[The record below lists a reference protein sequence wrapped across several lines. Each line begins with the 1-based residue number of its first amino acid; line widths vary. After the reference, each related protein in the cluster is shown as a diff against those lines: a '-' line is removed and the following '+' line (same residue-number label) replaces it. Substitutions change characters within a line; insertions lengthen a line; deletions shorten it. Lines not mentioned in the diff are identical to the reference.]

1 MTIKSTIIHQLF
13 SLLTRGND
21 PHRLTILQFHK
32 IPKEFDPLVP
42 GELLLDKF
50 ETVLDFFVEH
60 MHVLPLAE
68 ALKGLQ
74 SGRLPKYSVALTL
87 DDGYAEWNEFVA
99 PALLRRGLPATF
111 YVTTEQLAGPA
122 LWHERIAA
130 AVRAVPN
137 LGVSLP
143 KGFVG
148 YENLAVPGI
157 RPRLLLHLQ
166 ERLKYMPLSDREN
179 SIRDLEAQAILP
191 LVLPRPFSVES
202 VRELHSQG
210 FEIGAHTIRHPI
222 LNKSSENEARE
233 EIGGAK
239 ETLESIIR
247 GEVTSFA
254 YPNGLIGRDFST
266 RDVKLAKACGYRSA
280 VVTGGGIVDSKT
292 DPMQLPRFTPWGPGQ
307 GRMALQIARNMH
319 SGDNCRRGLATKLEN
334 KPKVLFVECGAGFGG
349 AVIALE
355 TLLKH
360 SSKEQMQ
367 CDVVSNLPV
376 GEFDAFPAVRSVKVI
391 GNQILDVRDLAK
403 RVEASKTLPARKAL
417 LFAIGRLDDLF
428 NRIPYLLRLALHVV
442 KVNPDII
449 HGNNEPSS
457 NREAM
462 IVAKLLNKPYVQ
474 HLRGPIADSTHT
486 PWLLSK
492 PDAFIPVS
500 RWLAEELLVNGV
512 PSGKIH
518 QIYDAVEFDETGPS
532 RAPNLRDE
540 LGLAHDVILVAMIGM
555 LVPWKGQDLFIDAVS
570 RLRELGSVVY
580 LVIGGTPELA
590 SSDYANRLQKLVIDH
605 NLEARIKFT
614 GKRTDL
620 KLVMSQFDIVVSC
633 STEPEPLGLV
643 MLEGMANGCL
653 FIGPAFGA
661 ATEVVEDGVNGLLF
675 SPRSSDSL
683 AEKLVQGISMVA
695 EKSQVGSR
703 ASQGVKAKFRG
714 TDCAAQTLSVQMSLL

>member
-13 SLLTRGND
+13 SLLTRGD
-21 PHRLTILQFHK
+21 DQQRLTILQFHK
-32 IPKEFDPLVP
+32 IPKDSDPLVP

-60 MHVLPLAE
+60 MRVLPLAD
-68 ALKGLQ
+68 ALNALRTG
-74 SGRLPKYSVALTL
+74 SLPKYSVALTL
-87 DDGYAEWNEFVA
+87 DDGYAEWNQFVA

-130 AVRAVPN
+130 AVRAMPEQ
-137 LGVSLP
+137 GISLP

-148 YENLAVPGI
+148 YENLSTPGI
-157 RPRLLLHLQ
+157 RLRLLLQLQ
-166 ERLKYMPLSDREN
+166 ERLKYMALKE
-179 SIRDLEAQAILP
+179 RDKAILELEAQATSPILP
-191 LVLPRPFSVES
+191 SRPFLAEN
-202 VRELHSQG
+202 VRELHSLG

-222 LNKSSENEARE
+222 LNKSSDSEALE

-247 GEVTSFA
+247 GTVTSFA
-254 YPNGLIGRDFST
+254 YPNGLADRDFSS
-266 RDVKLAKACGYRSA
+266 RDVLLAKACGYRSA
-280 VVTGGGIVDSKT
+280 VITGGGVVDRKT
-292 DPMQLPRFTPWGPGQ
+292 DPLLLPRFTPWGPGQ
-307 GRMALQIARNMH
+307 GRMALQIARNLRNRQRN
-319 SGDNCRRGLATKLEN
+319 GGGLAKDLKS

-360 SSKEQMQ
+360 SSPDQLH
-367 CDVVSNLPV
+367 CDVVTNLPV
-376 GEFDAFPAVRSVKVI
+376 GQFASFPAVRSVKII
-391 GNQILDVRDLAK
+391 GNRFLDVRNLAK
-403 RVEASKTLPARKAL
+403 KVETLRGLPARRAW

-428 NRIPYLLRLALHVV
+428 NRIPYLVRLALHVA

-474 HLRGPIADSTHT
+474 HLRGPIAESAHT

-518 QIYDAVEFDETGPS
+518 QIYDAVEFEEADFSG
-532 RAPNLRDE
+532 APNLRKE
-540 LGLAHDVILVAMIGM
+540 FGLPSETILVAMIGM
-555 LVPWKGQDLFIDAVS
+555 LVPWKGQDLFIDAAAHLKEQRNVAF
-570 RLRELGSVVY
+570 

-590 SSDYANRLQKLVIDH
+590 DSNYANRLQQQVIDH
-605 NLEARIKFT
+605 NLQAKISFT

-620 KLVMSQFDIVVSC
+620 KLVMRQIDIVVSC
-633 STEPEPLGLV
+633 SIEPEPLGLV

-653 FIGPAFGA
+653 FVGPAFGA
-661 ATEVVEDGVNGLLF
+661 ATEVVEDGLNGLLF
-675 SPRSSDSL
+675 VPRSSESL
-683 AEKLVQGISMVA
+683 AEKLMQGISMIG
-695 EKSQVGSR
+695 EKSKIGSR
-703 ASQGVKAKFRG
+703 ASQDVRTKFKG
-714 TDCAAQTLSVQMSLL
+714 TDCALLTLGVQRALM